1 MLKYK
6 DLKEKTKNKN
16 TVIHK
21 IKTKIRE
28 HRARRALKK
37 AQKRE
42 ARHRIH
48 NEPSAF
54 DHAVI
59 SWTAPEYI
67 KHEKSL
73 FWKVCAVTFVAV
85 FAAFGLMENAW
96 TFSLAIIVFGVT
108 YFIVHLEHPKRV
120 EIKISPIG
128 IKFGN
133 RKYSYGKIKAF
144 WIIYSPPHIK
154 TLNIRVHGEFLTD
167 ISIQLDGQNPA
178 LVREYLLSKIP
189 EMEGKTE
196 SLGDAILR
204 LLKI

>member
-1 MLKYK
+1 VLKYK
-6 DLKEKTKNKN
+6 DLIKNKN
-16 TVIHK
+16 TMIHR

-42 ARHRIH
+42 AKQRVHD
-48 NEPSAF
+48 EPSAF

-59 SWTAPEYI
+59 SWTAQEYI
-67 KHEKSL
+67 KHEKGL
-73 FWKVCAVTFVAV
+73 FWKVCAVIFIAV
-85 FAAFGLMENAW
+85 FAAFGFMEDAW

-108 YFIVHLEHPKRV
+108 YFIVHLEHPKHV
-120 EIKISPIG
+120 EVKISATG

-144 WIIYSPPHIK
+144 WIIYNPPHIK

-167 ISIQLDGQNPA
+167 ISIQLDDQNPA
-178 LVREYLLSKIP
+178 VIREYLLSKIP
-189 EMEGKTE
+189 EMEGKSE